1 MRKKSGR
8 KVFIAV
14 LAVVCIVSAVV
25 RFNIE
30 PADYKKSLSNKIVKA
45 EELID
50 SAKMGNDKGEYSQYN
65 VQDFQNQVKVA
76 SNVVEDD
83 ASYYDIEKAA
93 YENLKEEIKLFEK
106 NTNSHCLSK
115 SKIQELIDD
124 SKEDTEKITLSD
136 EYELQWNIK
145 GKDIEESSAINLEA
159 KLESPYTSR
168 LDEYIGKL
176 SLNCEKIS
184 FYHNGDLPSE
194 ISVSVNYK
202 YDSEND
208 KVYLY
213 KFNTEENTLE
223 YNCEAEIN
231 DSSVEFKIEE
241 GGDYILLKD
250 KLESYASDEE
260 IKSIENQ
267 ITKNV
272 EVIDTADKEESIKS
286 KDSTA
291 KSIENTEGDD
301 ISTTDNTSNRDGASN
316 STTTDSEN
324 TSNSTNSSTIT
335 TPDIKPAQN
344 TPSNTETPQKPGK
357 VTCTIEIRC
366 DTLVGTGKLQK
377 EEKESWV
384 PLDGTILKTTTVTV
398 DEGKNV
404 YDVLLNMC
412 RNNDIQID
420 AEYTQMYSG
429 YYIKGMNYLY
439 EFDGGDLSG
448 WMYKVNGDFPNY
460 GCSQYT
466 VKNGDVIVWLYTC
479 DMGTDIGEDHSDWK

>member
-1 MRKKSGR
+1 MRKNLGR

-14 LAVVCIVSAVV
+14 LVIACIVSVV
-25 RFNIE
+25 IRFNIE
-30 PADYKKSLSNKIVKA
+30 PADYKESLSNKILKA

-50 SAKMGNDKGEYSQYN
+50 SAKIGNDKGEYSQYN
-65 VQDFQNQVKVA
+65 VIDFQNQVKVA
-76 SNVVEDD
+76 SKVVEDED
-83 ASYYDIEKAA
+83 SNYDIEKAA
-93 YENLKEEIKLFEK
+93 YENLKEAIKSFQK
-106 NTNSHCLSK
+106 NTNSRCLSK
-115 SKIQELIDD
+115 SKIQDLIDD
-124 SKEDTEKITLSD
+124 SKEDTEKISLSD
-136 EYELQWNIK
+136 DYELQWNIK
-145 GKDIEESSAINLEA
+145 GEDLEESSAINLDA

-168 LDEYIGKL
+168 VNEYIDR
-176 SLNCEKIS
+176 LNLDCEKIS
-184 FYHNGDLPSE
+184 FYHNGDLPGQ

-202 YDSEND
+202 YDSKNN
-208 KVYLY
+208 KVYIY
-213 KFNTEENTLE
+213 RFNNEKNTLE
-223 YNCEAEIN
+223 YYCEATIN
-231 DSSVEFKIEE
+231 GELVEFKIHE

-267 ITKNV
+267 ITKNA
-272 EVIDTADKEESIKS
+272 EVIDAGDKEASIIS
-286 KDSTA
+286 KDSTV
-291 KSIENTEGDD
+291 KSTENTEGND
-301 ISTTDNTSNRDGASN
+301 IATTDNTSN
-316 STTTDSEN
+316 STTN
-324 TSNSTNSSTIT
+324 NSGNSSR
-335 TPDIKPAQN
+335 N
-344 TPSNTETPQKPGK
+344 TPSDLTPDQKTPPSTQIPQKPGK

-384 PLDGTILKTTTVTV
+384 PPDGTILKTTTVTV

-404 YDVLLNMC
+404 YDVLLNIC

-466 VKNGDVIVWLYTC
+466 VKNGDAIVWLYTC